1 MAIENVQQL
10 LTEQLG
16 KHRCDV
22 IGTTAMSEK
31 DYFAIHF
38 PVESVIASITASNV
52 QTGTG
57 SAISNLHTTM
67 AAGTTLFLAVSAI
80 TLTSGVAIC
89 YYDQV
94 I

>member
-1 MAIENVQQL
+1 
-10 LTEQLG
+10 
-16 KHRCDV
+16 
-22 IGTTAMSEK
+22 
-31 DYFAIHF
+31 
-38 PVESVIASITASNV
+38 VESVVSAITATNI

-57 SAISNLHTTM
+57 SSAARLQTTF
-67 AAGTTLFLAVSAI
+67 AAGTTLFLAVTAI